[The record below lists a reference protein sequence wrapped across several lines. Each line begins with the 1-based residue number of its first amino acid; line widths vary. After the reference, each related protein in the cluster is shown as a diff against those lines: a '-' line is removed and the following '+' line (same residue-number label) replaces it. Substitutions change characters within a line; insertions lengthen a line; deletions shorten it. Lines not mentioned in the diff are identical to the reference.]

1 MTLPAG
7 LACIGIDLAWSANR
21 GNPSGVAVL
30 VPVLRREMR
39 RLKRPLDH
47 VLSSDRAWED
57 DGQ

>member
-7 LACIGIDLAWSANR
+7 LACIGIDLAWSPNR